1 MISFTNDRD
10 RALAGAARTAAAR
23 ISAWL
28 LSPQVQLREGVHAGA
43 VAGAMDNAG
52 RARYVYPEITGYY
65 LHWLAEMHTDW
76 ARDDLA
82 LAASRAADWS
92 ARQFDG
98 GALARTRTYL
108 GDDAKDWR
116 NDAVFFFDFA
126 MLLRGLCAAAQ
137 AHLIE
142 LPRDAVQRLI
152 EELDKFADADGEV
165 RAARLL
171 NLAATLPARW
181 STTGGPFEVK
191 ACSRVLL
198 AGRHAEL
205 PAKLSAACEQLI
217 DRYAPDTGT
226 LALEM
231 LHPTLYFAEGMLLAR
246 PERAGHIAELLA
258 RVLRLQREDG
268 SLPEAE
274 PGSDLARSDIIAQAL
289 RVGLQLRAQ
298 SVEHAPDDRT
308 LGLLASALLG
318 RIGADGSVS
327 FRSDLADREP
337 NVWCSMFAEQAL
349 RWYAQW
355 SEGAAIPAAEWLV

>member
-1 MISFTNDRD
+1 MISSTNDRD

-65 LHWLAEMHTDW
+65 LHWLAEMHTDG

-82 LAASRAADWS
+82 IAASRATDWT

-98 GALARTRTYL
+98 GALATTRTYL
-108 GDDAKDWR
+108 ADDAKDWR

-126 MLLRGLCAAAQ
+126 MLLRGLCASAQ

-142 LPRDAVQRLI
+142 LPHDVVRRLV
-152 EELDKFADADGEV
+152 EELDQFAGADGEV

-171 NLAATLPARW
+171 DAGATLPTRW
-181 STTGGPFEVK
+181 STLGGPFEVK

-198 AGRHAEL
+198 AGRHTEL

-217 DRYAPDTGT
+217 DRYVPDTAT

-246 PERAGHIAELLA
+246 PERAEHVAELLA
-258 RVLRLQREDG
+258 RVLRLQHDDG

-274 PGSDLARSDIIAQAL
+274 QGSDLARSDIIAQAL

-298 SVEHAPDDRT
+298 SVEHAPDDRA
-308 LGLLASALLG
+308 LGLLANALLG

-349 RWYAQW
+349 RWYARW

>member
-76 ARDDLA
+76 ARDDPA
-82 LAASRAADWS
+82 LAASRAADWT

-98 GALARTRTYL
+98 GALAKTRTYL
-108 GDDAKDWR
+108 SDHAKDWR

-142 LPRDAVQRLI
+142 LPHDVVQRLI
-152 EELDKFADADGEV
+152 GELDQFAGADGEV

-171 NLAATLPARW
+171 EPGATLPTRW
-181 STTGGPFEVK
+181 STLGGAFEVK

-217 DRYAPDTGT
+217 DRYVPDTAT
-226 LALEM
+226 LALDM

-246 PERAGHIAELLA
+246 PERAEHVAELLA
-258 RVLRLQREDG
+258 RVLRLQHDDG

-274 PGSDLARSDIIAQAL
+274 QGSDLARSDIIAQAL

-327 FRSDLADREP
+327 FRSDPAGREP